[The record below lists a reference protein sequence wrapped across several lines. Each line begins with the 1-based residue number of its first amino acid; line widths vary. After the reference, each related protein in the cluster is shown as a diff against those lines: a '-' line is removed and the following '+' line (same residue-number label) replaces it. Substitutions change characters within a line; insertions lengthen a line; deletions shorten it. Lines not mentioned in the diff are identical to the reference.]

1 MPLTRRELCSAFP
14 VALQPALLSVEDPSA
29 RQSTL
34 PSTMYAFENLPV
46 RTANNAQFRDVL
58 KGRLA
63 TGESSATT
71 LVKEISVSKAIENLE
86 AAQQRDDTQPPK
98 SPWKRRYPNRGEK
111 SVNGKNVEAILST

>member
-1 MPLTRRELCSAFP
+1 MRL
-14 VALQPALLSVEDPSA
+14 
-29 RQSTL
+29 
-34 PSTMYAFENLPV
+34 YAFENLPV

-86 AAQQRDDTQPPK
+86 AAQQRDDTQ
-98 SPWKRRYPNRGEK
+98 
-111 SVNGKNVEAILST
+111 